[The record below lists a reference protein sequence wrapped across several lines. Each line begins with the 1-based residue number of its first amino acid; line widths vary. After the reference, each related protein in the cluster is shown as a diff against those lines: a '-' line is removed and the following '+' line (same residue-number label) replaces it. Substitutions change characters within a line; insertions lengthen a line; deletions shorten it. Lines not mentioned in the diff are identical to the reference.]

1 MITAFAAA
9 PNPPPP
15 NISIL
20 GGPHSLLLIGQEPR
34 RSFTYSAFSRSSS
47 SKPKNLSIPSDTDLP
62 IPATLNFEEI
72 SIVFL
77 KSSFCCLSGP
87 KFNAQS

>member
-20 GGPHSLLLIGQEPR
+20 GGPHSLLRIGQEPR
-34 RSFTYSAFSRSSS
+34 RSFTYSAFSTSSS

-72 SIVFL
+72 SIVF
-77 KSSFCCLSGP
+77 
-87 KFNAQS
+87 